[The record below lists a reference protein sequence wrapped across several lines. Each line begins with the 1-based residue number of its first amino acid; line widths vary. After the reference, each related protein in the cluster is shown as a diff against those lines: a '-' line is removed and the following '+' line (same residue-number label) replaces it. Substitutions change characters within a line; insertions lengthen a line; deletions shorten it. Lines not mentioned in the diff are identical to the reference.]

1 MATKKVIYKYKVDL
15 REFISK
21 LRCFYNEHSNYK
33 VAYNT
38 YLLLYRQFL
47 YV

>member
-1 MATKKVIYKYKVDL
+1 MYKYKVDL

-21 LRCFYNEHSNYK
+21 LGCFCNKYSNYK